1 MRTGQV
7 QIFSNQTAVFNH
19 PDDYET
25 KFRVRAYEFTYAP
38 DWILKSRMYKALL
51 DSNKIKL
58 IESNSDIA
66 KIEINGK
73 IESKEINEAL
83 NNTENLNI
91 SDNDL
96 QSYSEKSSKELYNI
110 CLEKGI
116 QVESKKPKEYYI
128 EKLIG

>member
-25 KFRVRAYEFTYAP
+25 KFRVRAYE
-38 DWILKSRMYKALL
+38 SLL

-66 KIEINGK
+66 KIETNGK

>member
-58 IESNSDIA
+58 IESNSDVA
-66 KIEINGK
+66 KIETNGK